1 MLSKWLLLAETIVLG
16 LAIALS
22 IPMWAMI
29 PMLFGITEFTSS
41 EQARPIYILLIA
53 FPIVT
58 IVCLTVAW
66 RADAGS
72 VLRWAMMIIPVAHL
86 LIMVKMRLIKT

>member
-1 MLSKWLLLAETIVLG
+1 MLSKWILIAETVVLG

-29 PMLFGITEFTSS
+29 PMLFGITEFTPS
-41 EQARPIYILLIA
+41 EQARPIYIMLIA

-58 IVCLTVAW
+58 IICLTLAW
-66 RADAGS
+66 RADPAS
-72 VLRWAMMIIPVAHL
+72 VMRWVMMIIPVAHL
-86 LIMVKMRLIKT
+86 LILVKMRLIKS